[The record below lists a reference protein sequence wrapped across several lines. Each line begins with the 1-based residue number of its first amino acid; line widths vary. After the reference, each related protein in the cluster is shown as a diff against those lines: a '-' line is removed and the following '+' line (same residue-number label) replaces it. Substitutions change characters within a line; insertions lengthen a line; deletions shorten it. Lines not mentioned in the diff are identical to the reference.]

1 MTTKLAAEFLG
12 TFWLVLRR
20 CGSAAL
26 VAEIVMTSMFLL
38 VIHGTTH
45 RRAPVGFAGLA
56 IGLCL
61 TLIHPISYPSHQHL
75 GEPGTQHRT
84 CALRRRLGGPAAVAL
99 LDCAGSRARCSPAW
113 SSARSSSPTCRSRR
127 SRDGKST
134 SSVQEPHDLRT
145 RSHAGQSSHGPDAT
159 HIH

>member
-12 TFWLVLRR
+12 TFWLVLRG

-61 TLIHPISYPSHQHL
+61 TLIHLIGYPSHQHL
-75 GEPGTQHRT
+75 GEPGTQQPD
-84 CALRRRLGGPAAVAL
+84 L
-99 LDCAGSRARCSPAW
+99 
-113 SSARSSSPTCRSRR
+113 RSSSAPGRS
-127 SRDGKST
+127 
-134 SSVQEPHDLRT
+134 SSCGSSGLRGIAGALLADVVFRALFEPDVQEPPVTGR
-145 RSHAGQSSHGPDAT
+145 
-159 HIH
+159 